1 MTTLARTLSD
11 LLWRTRWGLV
21 VLASAWLLL
30 VSGLAST
37 THFERGSLPL
47 ALGLSIYAATLARA
61 VLREL
66 SPRTSARSPRAELE
80 LGLLLITGVYLLV
93 ALTGGLHSPAHPLV
107 YALVSFLLIIHRTRW
122 VAFAWIGSIAA
133 LEVIVGASAGA
144 QVVYHLGFI
153 GFFAAGNLLVLGG
166 LVRRLRQ
173 EHSHRVEGELSRMRQ
188 EARDFRLIDARV
200 EQTDT
205 AARSREVDELQL
217 AQGAVH
223 GIHEQVAFNLGLLR
237 DALGLHTAALLWRS
251 DEQLVLKQAVGP
263 ESELCDE
270 LPGPGVLAGICR
282 DPKPLVLKNMS
293 DRRLPPYYAEDR
305 DGPAVTDLCAVPLLR
320 RGELLGIVCADRCGD
335 RPFTTEEQARVAA
348 AAQHVQR
355 IVDQE
360 RAFSAIERGKYE
372 QEQFYRAS
380 ELLSG
385 ALGLDEVYSKS
396 FRAIRAI
403 ADYDLAVLTSHDG
416 HARTHRVLAI
426 DAPGARDPEHG
437 LDWGT
442 LADSLHDLVFEDGAG
457 LVAMAV
463 KNRHHMPVDDER
475 VEPETVVFTLHTRL
489 RHAQS
494 LLVLPLVRGEQV
506 LGTITLI
513 SARERRFPR
522 ATREML
528 RVISHQV
535 GVSLQNARMYR
546 AMEERATTDGLTGL
560 TNHRAFRERLGQVH
574 DLAERTGQKFALIL
588 TDIDHFKKVNDT
600 YGHPVGDAV
609 LKRVAAVFAGRA
621 RKVDVVARYGG
632 EEFVFVL
639 PDTDG
644 EGAELFAN
652 KLREEVAAQIMTSE
666 QGPFQVTISMGVA
679 EYPQDCRDPR
689 RADRAR
695 RPGPLPLQA
704 RRPQLR
710 RPLVPHPRRPEGRR
724 RRLTRRAGF
733 HAHEIFPA
741 HEIAQPPGLPRGS
754 RSSRTRTC
762 WCWRCLY
769 CVCEFSPCSLAS
781 AVPLSMTW
789 NSAVTKTTWLR
800 PSASTE
806 AGSRASTRTG
816 RSAMKLSRRKPLPE
830 NSLETGV
837 GPPSSVS
844 KPSCCS
850 TLRLSRSI
858 RVFTV

>member
-30 VSGLAST
+30 ASGLASAS
-37 THFERGSLPL
+37 HFERGSLPL

-66 SPRTSARSPRAELE
+66 SPRTAARTPKAELE
-80 LGLLLITGVYLLV
+80 LGLLLITGVFLLV
-93 ALTGGLHSPAHPLV
+93 ALTGGLSSPAHPLV

-122 VAFAWIGSIAA
+122 VAFAWLGSIAA
-133 LEVIVGASAGA
+133 LELIVGASAGA
-144 QVVYHLGFI
+144 KVVYHLGYI

-173 EHSHRVEGELSRMRQ
+173 EHSHRVEGELQRMRQ
-188 EARDFRLIDARV
+188 EARDFRLIDARA
-200 EQTDT
+200 EQSDPTT
-205 AARSREVDELQL
+205 RNREVDELQL

-251 DEQLVLKQAVGP
+251 DEMLVLKQAVGP
-263 ESELCDE
+263 DAELCEE
-270 LPGPGVLAGICR
+270 LPGPGVLAGIMR

-305 DGPAVTDLCAVPLLR
+305 RGPAVTDLCAVPLLR

-335 RPFTTEEQARVAA
+335 RPFTAAEQLRVAA

-403 ADYDLAVLTSHDG
+403 ADYDLAVLTSHDS

-506 LGTITLI
+506 LGTITLV

-535 GVSLQNARMYR
+535 SVSLQNARMYR

-679 EYPQDCRDPR
+679 LYPQDCREPSELIE
-689 RADRAR
+689 RAD
-695 RPGPLPLQA
+695 QA
-704 RRPQLR
+704 LYRCKRG
-710 RPLVPHPRRPEGRR
+710 GRN
-724 RRLTRRAGF
+724 
-733 HAHEIFPA
+733 
-741 HEIAQPPGLPRGS
+741 
-754 RSSRTRTC
+754 
-762 WCWRCLY
+762 
-769 CVCEFSPCSLAS
+769 CV
-781 AVPLSMTW
+781 VRW
-789 NSAVTKTTWLR
+789 
-800 PSASTE
+800 
-806 AGSRASTRTG
+806 SRAPAAAPKAAAG
-816 RSAMKLSRRKPLPE
+816 
-830 NSLETGV
+830 
-837 GPPSSVS
+837 
-844 KPSCCS
+844 
-850 TLRLSRSI
+850 
-858 RVFTV
+858 